1 MYQEGGRAAKSRDTG
16 GKTLGRWLPQIRML
30 FCLNLGIRIQ
40 SCLNSEEMKHWYK
53 ITWHNF
59 NSVFLVFRKCDCK
72 GLFTVQC
79 SLFSV
84 QGRYWKVLK
93 PQPRSLLGPFWPSI
107 VWKGI
112 WENYIV
118 STQLTWGPNNVLL
131 LAGVWT
137 HRRTHI
143 IRVWN
148 ALLDVVLWV
157 CVSGDVGMGAVQRH
171 PETTFCK
178 RSHLAE
184 ISYLFCANISRRH
197 G

>member
-59 NSVFLVFRKCDCK
+59 NSVFLVFRKCNCK

-79 SLFSV
+79 S
-84 QGRYWKVLK
+84 GKVLEGTET
-93 PQPRSLLGPFWPSI
+93 PTQVSFRAILAQHCL
-107 VWKGI
+107 KGHLRKL
-112 WENYIV
+112 V

-184 ISYLFCANISRRH
+184 ISYLFLRKHFKKTWIRQF
-197 G
+197 